1 MRNWLLR
8 GLVLAAAMLVVRVV
22 QGALINTFPT
32 WSGLISVALVLLFAI
47 GAVVWGLRDGR
58 ADAMAN
64 PDPDR
69 RADLAMVWLVAGL
82 VAGALSGVVAWLLGL
97 FDKALYTGGILNE
110 LTTFAAFTAL
120 LVFLAA
126 LAGVAI
132 GRWRVDRQLAKAPV
146 RHHGLAAGEDRA
158 DTDVFAAVSVGG
170 AEAGE
175 DATAAASAV
184 TSGGAHYRD
193 AGPVQEFPTE
203 AAGGIAPD
211 EETTGVIRPEDRPQP

>member
-1 MRNWLLR
+1 MLR

-32 WSGLISVALVLLFAI
+32 WAGLISVALVLIFAV

-126 LAGVAI
+126 LAGVAV

-146 RHHGLAAGEDRA
+146 RHHGLAAAGEDRA

-170 AEAGE
+170 AEAGD

-184 TSGGAHYRD
+184 TAGGTLYYPD
-193 AGPVQEFPTE
+193 AGPTEEFPTE

-211 EETTGVIRPEDRPQP
+211 EETTGVIPPEDRPKP